1 MRIRLPGG
9 RRRFRKDERG
19 AAMVE
24 FAVVATLIFI
34 PVVFGIIEF
43 GRAIWA
49 KNMIAAAAREGVRY
63 AIVHGSKS
71 GATFDSAAVAN
82 YVQNRTS
89 LSPLKI
95 STTWTG
101 AKDPQ
106 DTVTVTVKYDY
117 IPVVKVPGLTA
128 TKTLTSVSKQIIS
141 N

>member
-1 MRIRLPGG
+1 
-9 RRRFRKDERG
+9 
-19 AAMVE
+19 MVE

-43 GRAIWA
+43 GRAIWS
-49 KNMIAAAAREGVRY
+49 KNMVTAAAREGVRY

-82 YVQNRTS
+82 YVQGRTS
-89 LSPLKI
+89 LSPLRI

-101 AKDPQ
+101 SKDPQ

-117 IPVVKVPGLTA
+117 TPVVRVPGLTA
-128 TKTLTSVSKQIIS
+128 TKTVTGVSKQIIS